1 MVALN
6 TLIPLLALITLG
18 AALRRWN
25 FAPPSFFRE
34 ANRLLY
40 WIALPALLFYQTAEA
55 TIQGGAA
62 LRVFLTL
69 LAGMAASIVLGYLV
83 AFWLR
88 LPRTS
93 VGAFVQGAYRSNLAY
108 VGLPVVL
115 LALAAAPGHPMA
127 GSDSLAVLSVAFL
140 IPIYNLIAV
149 IVLLAGRPVTPDA
162 GHTVKR
168 MLTAM
173 LTNPLVI
180 SCAAGLLFMIFGW
193 KLPPVVRQTCV
204 TLGQMSTGLALLSIG
219 ASLTL
224 VSLRPRIVPAGASS
238 LIKVAA
244 GPVAGYLVARW
255 LGLSP
260 VELRVALIYL
270 ACPTAA
276 ASYVMAQQLG
286 SDDRLTASIIVVSTF
301 LAFPALAISLAIT

>member
-1 MVALN
+1 MLVLN
-6 TLIPLLALITLG
+6 TLVPLLALITLG

-69 LAGMAASIVLGYLV
+69 LAGMAASIALGYLV

-127 GSDSLAVLSVAFL
+127 GSDSLGRAVSGFPHPDLQ
-140 IPIYNLIAV
+140 PDRCYR
-149 IVLLAGRPVTPDA
+149 LAG
-162 GHTVKR
+162 
-168 MLTAM
+168 
-173 LTNPLVI
+173 
-180 SCAAGLLFMIFGW
+180 
-193 KLPPVVRQTCV
+193 
-204 TLGQMSTGLALLSIG
+204 
-219 ASLTL
+219 
-224 VSLRPRIVPAGASS
+224 GASS
-238 LIKVAA
+238 DTGRGPYGKENVDSHAHQPAGDLLRCRAA
-244 GPVAGYLVARW
+244 LYH
-255 LGLSP
+255 
-260 VELRVALIYL
+260 
-270 ACPTAA
+270 
-276 ASYVMAQQLG
+276 
-286 SDDRLTASIIVVSTF
+286 F
-301 LAFPALAISLAIT
+301 